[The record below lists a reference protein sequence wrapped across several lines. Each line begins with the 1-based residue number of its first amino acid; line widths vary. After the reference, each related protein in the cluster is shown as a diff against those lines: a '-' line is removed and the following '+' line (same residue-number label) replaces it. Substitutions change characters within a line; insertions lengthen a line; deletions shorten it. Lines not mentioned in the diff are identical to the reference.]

1 MYFSISLLITFSR
14 QMAMMEA
21 MCLMKSV
28 PSEGVKRVMSPL
40 ARFRLP
46 IRRLL
51 RSKGTSATLRRGA
64 SMPGKRGPCTAASN
78 CPSRGDGGK
87 AASPSAAG
95 FGTAKPS
102 SATACT
108 NSNCGKALKS
118 TPSFSI
124 TSTISSSSS
133 SRLNVTP
140 SRSEITGKV
149 RKMVPISSGKV
160 DALTISRSNAWWR
173 HMMSW
178 LRSTCSSRKA
188 MRARKA
194 WFSASR
200 LAMRGSGG
208 IA

>member
-1 MYFSISLLITFSR
+1 MYLSISLLITFSR
-14 QMAMMEA
+14 QMAMMDA

-28 PSEGVKRVMSPL
+28 PSAGVKRVTSLL

-51 RSKGTSATLRRGA
+51 RSKGTSATLRSA
-64 SMPGKRGPCTAASN
+64 SICGKRGPCTAASN
-78 CPSRGDGGK
+78 APSSGDGGK
-87 AASPSAAG
+87 AASPSATG
-95 FGTAKPS
+95 FGAAKPS

-133 SRLNVTP
+133 SRLKVTP

-149 RKMVPISSGKV
+149 RKMVPINSGNV

-178 LRSTCSSRKA
+178 LRSACSSRKA